1 MAAHDSGVLRLP
13 VQAREDRTFLE
24 RMWRLENTERPGFMF
39 GYVGPKV
46 RGGTPIRSALFSVEG
61 NGTVRE
67 RLQDPEMFLEAQ
79 IEELA
84 ATALLPGDVVLS
96 LCPAFGVVSIPS
108 AFGSEVVWWEDNL
121 PAVHP
126 ACDGEP
132 GSVEALEVPD
142 LTRGEV
148 PRILATTRHFIER
161 TGGTCPI
168 RLTDVQ
174 GPLDASTLIAGHTEF
189 LALMKTDPEVAHRLL
204 RKVTDFI
211 IAVVKGQRDLAR
223 SYGVEFVPSMFQPW
237 LPDGYGVSVAND
249 ECVMLSSD
257 MHDTF
262 SVPYVNMLSEEFGGV
277 FMHSCGDWTHQFSS
291 LEKVHNLRG
300 LEFGATEAHYE
311 KVLGHFG
318 GRKVLACRVGLHRD
332 MQFDGM
338 MDYVGRILQSARTYR
353 GLFIN
358 VDVTNGIVDDTWPET
373 DIQAIV
379 RRITSP
385 PSKDNA

>member
-1 MAAHDSGVLRLP
+1 MAVVDNAP
-13 VQAREDRTFLE
+13 VSVPAQSSAGRAFLE
-24 RMWRLENTERPGFMF
+24 RMWRLENAERPGFMF

-46 RGGTPIRSALFSVEG
+46 KGGSPIRSALFSVDG
-61 NGTVRE
+61 KGTVRE

-79 IEELA
+79 LEELK
-84 ATALLPGDVVLS
+84 ATALLPGDVVSS

-126 ACDGEP
+126 ACDGEA
-132 GSVEALEVPD
+132 GSVEALQAPD
-142 LTRGEV
+142 LTKGEI

-161 TGGTCPI
+161 TAGALPI

-174 GPLDASTLIAGHTEF
+174 GPLDAATLVAGHTEF

-204 RKVTDFI
+204 RKVTDLI
-211 IAVVKGQRDLAR
+211 ILLVKAQRDLAR
-223 SYGVEFVPSMFQPW
+223 ARGVEFVPSMFQPW
-237 LPDGYGVSVAND
+237 LPDGMGVSVAND
-249 ECVMLSSD
+249 ECVMLSAA

-262 SVPYVNMLSEEFGGV
+262 SVPYMNILAEEFGGV

-300 LEFGATEAHYE
+300 LEFGATEAHYA
-311 KVLGHFG
+311 KVLGQFG
-318 GRKVLACRVGLHRD
+318 GKKVLACRVGLHRD
-332 MQFDGM
+332 MRFNGM
-338 MDYVGRILQSARTYR
+338 MEYVERILEAARTYR

-373 DIQAIV
+373 DIHAIA

-385 PSKDNA
+385 PPKDNG

>member
-1 MAAHDSGVLRLP
+1 MAVHDNDVARLP
-13 VQAREDRTFLE
+13 AQSPAHRTFLE
-24 RMWRLENTERPGFMF
+24 RMWRLENVERPGFMF

-46 RGGTPIRSALFSVEG
+46 KGGSPIKSALFSVEG
-61 NGTVRE
+61 TGTVRQ
-67 RLQDPEMFLEAQ
+67 RLQDPEMFLQAQ
-79 IEELA
+79 LEELK
-84 ATALLPGDVVLS
+84 ATAVLPGDVVSS

-126 ACDGEP
+126 ACDGEA
-132 GSVEALEVPD
+132 GSVDALQVPD
-142 LTRGEV
+142 LTNGEV
-148 PRILATTRHFIER
+148 PRIIATTKHFIER
-161 TGGTCPI
+161 TAGAVPI

-189 LALMKTDPEVAHRLL
+189 LALMKTDPDVAHRLL

-211 IAVVKGQRDLAR
+211 ISLVRAQRELAR
-223 SYGVEFVPSMFQPW
+223 QRGVEFVPSMFQPW
-237 LPDGYGVSVAND
+237 LPDGMGVSVAND
-249 ECVMLSSD
+249 ECVMLSAA

-262 SVPYVNMLSEEFGGV
+262 SVPYMNMLSEEFGGV

-300 LEFGATEAHYE
+300 LEFGSTEAHYE

-318 GRKVLACRVGLHRD
+318 GKKVLACRVGLHRD
-332 MQFDGM
+332 MHFDGM
-338 MDYVGRILQSARTYR
+338 MDYVERILRAARTYR

-373 DIQAIV
+373 DIQAIAQ
-379 RRITSP
+379 RISSP
-385 PSKDNA
+385 PPKDIG

>member
-1 MAAHDSGVLRLP
+1 MDVYDAGP
-13 VQAREDRTFLE
+13 ARMHTPAPDHRAFLE

-39 GYVGPKV
+39 GFVGPKV
-46 RGGTPIRSALFSVEG
+46 RGGTPIKSALFSTEG
-61 NGTVRE
+61 KGTVRE

-79 IEELA
+79 LDELG
-84 ATALLPGDVVLS
+84 ATTLLPGDVVPS

-126 ACDGEP
+126 ACDGEAA
-132 GSVEALEVPD
+132 SVQALETPD
-142 LTRGEV
+142 LTKGEV
-148 PRILATTRHFIER
+148 PRIMRTTRYFIKR
-161 TGGTCPI
+161 TGGMFPI

-174 GPLDASTLIAGHTEF
+174 GPLDAATLIAGHTEF
-189 LALMKTDPEVAHRLL
+189 LSLMKTDGEVAHRLL

-211 IAVVKGQRDLAR
+211 ITLVKAQRQLAR
-223 SYGVEFVPSMFQPW
+223 LHNVEFVPSMFQPW
-237 LPDGYGVSVAND
+237 LPDGMGVSVAND
-249 ECVMLSSD
+249 ECVMLSAA

-262 SVPYVNMLSEEFGGV
+262 SVPYMNALSEEFGGV
-277 FMHSCGDWTHQFSS
+277 YMHSCGDWTHQFSS

-311 KVLGHFG
+311 KVLGQFG

-332 MQFDGM
+332 MHFDGM
-338 MDYVGRILQSARTYR
+338 MDYVERILGAARTYR

-373 DIQAIV
+373 DIQAIAH
-379 RRITSP
+379 RIMSP
-385 PSKDNA
+385 PPKDNE